1 MTGQRSMEISGR
13 PAQGGPWCARSH
25 AGTVH
30 HREFLECSTRPS
42 CNLCCFTGRN
52 RGLIHKL
59 EAFHHGV
66 ARRITGTK
74 ARFCRVTSVWS
85 APPIE
90 EVLEQASLFP
100 MREYLKRRQTKTIEY
115 VATRPIYHEATTTAR
130 RLGSSTRRKFWWMTL
145 QRDD

>member
-1 MTGQRSMEISGR
+1 MVGHG
-13 PAQGGPWCARSH
+13 AQGPMQGRCITENFWNVLQGRH
-25 AGTVH
+25 AICVAYGSESWVLTD
-30 HREFLECSTRPS
+30 S
-42 CNLCCFTGRN
+42 
-52 RGLIHKL
+52 LIHKL

-74 ARFCRVTSVWS
+74 ASFCRVTSVWS

-100 MREYLKRRQTKTIEY
+100 MREYLKRRQTKTIAY

-130 RLGSSTRRKFWWMTL
+130 RSGSSTRRKFWWTTL